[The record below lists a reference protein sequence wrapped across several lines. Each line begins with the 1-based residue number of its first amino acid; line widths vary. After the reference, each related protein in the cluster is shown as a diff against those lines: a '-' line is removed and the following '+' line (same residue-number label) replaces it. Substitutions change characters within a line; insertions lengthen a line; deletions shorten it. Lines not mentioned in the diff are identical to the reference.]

1 MTEKTILDGA
11 IGSGEHVIEV
21 PSGDQL
27 DKIKIPNEL
36 AVLPIRGTV
45 TFPGTVMPLA
55 VGRLSSL
62 RLLEEEL
69 PKGKIIALSTQR
81 DEDIENPGPDD
92 LYEIGTAVMVLKLIR
107 QPGEKTVSIIVHGLS
122 RVKLKINR
130 RRGRYYRAKVK
141 TISEKLGSGKK
152 FEASVSLLR
161 EQAHELIELSPNA
174 PEEALTVLT
183 NIDRPEN
190 LVDFL
195 SANLNLDV
203 IQKQDLLEE
212 SDVAKRMRSV
222 HVYVSSQLEIL
233 KLQQEIQEDVQS
245 SIGEGQ
251 RRFYLREQIKA
262 IQKELGEGGDG
273 SEQMVEELEAKLLDA
288 GIPDEV
294 MKEVERDLKRL
305 YITPPASGEYSMI
318 ISYLELVAQLP
329 WSKTSEDNLNLKR
342 AKDILDKDHF
352 GLDKVKRR
360 LIEYLA
366 VRKLNPEGKSPILCL
381 IGPPGVGKTSLGQSI
396 ADALGR
402 KFVRL
407 SLGGIRDEAEI
418 RGHRKTYMGAMP
430 GRLIQELRR
439 CGTNNPVVMLDE
451 VDKLGSD
458 IHGDPSSA
466 LLEVLDPRQNSA
478 FVDRY
483 LDVPFDLSQVIFIA
497 TANYAGSI
505 PHALYDRM
513 EVIEIAGYT
522 DEDKLQIAKRYL
534 VPRQMK
540 ENGLKRDRC
549 TWKINGIKKVIHGY
563 TREAG
568 VRELERQVG
577 SVCRGIAAEVAQLT
591 KRSKKK
597 WSVDNKVVEKYL
609 GVEKYEYEMSRRTKL
624 PGVVMGLAYTSVGGD
639 ILFIEATAYA
649 GTGRVTLTGQLGDVM
664 KESATAAMSLFKT
677 RISDFGIDP
686 ALFNKIDIHIHV
698 PAGAVPKDGPSAGCA
713 MYTAIVSLVLDI
725 PLKPLVAMT
734 GEITLRGLVLPIGGL
749 KEKTLAAERSGIKT
763 VIIPIQNEKDLEE
776 IDPIVRKKLKFIIAE
791 SVDDVLDAAIGKTRI
806 AAAMKTAGER
816 LESIAMK
823 SNNVT
828 DDKKGVL

>member
-1 MTEKTILDGA
+1 MTEDNILDGA

-27 DKIKIPNEL
+27 DKIEIPEEL

-81 DEDIENPGPDD
+81 DEEIENPGPDD

-122 RVKLKINR
+122 RVRVKINR
-130 RRGRYYRAKVK
+130 RRGRYFRGKVK
-141 TISEKLGSGKK
+141 TIRERMGSGKK
-152 FEASVSLLR
+152 FEASVALLR
-161 EQAHELIELSPNA
+161 KQAHELIELSPNA

-212 SDVAKRMRSV
+212 SDVAKRMRAV
-222 HVYVSSQLEIL
+222 HVYVRTQLEIL

-251 RRFYLREQIKA
+251 RRFYLREQMKA
-262 IQKELGEGGDG
+262 IQKELGEGEDS
-273 SEQMVEELEAKLLDA
+273 SEQMIAELEEKLLDA
-288 GIPDEV
+288 GLPADV

-305 YITPPASGEYSMI
+305 YNTPPASGEYSMI

-329 WSKTSEDNLNLKR
+329 WNKQSEDTLDLKR
-342 AKDILDKDHF
+342 AKEILDKDHF

-360 LIEYLA
+360 LLEYLA
-366 VRKLNPEGKSPILCL
+366 VRKLNPKGRSPILCL

-396 ADALGR
+396 ADAMGR

-430 GRLIQELRR
+430 GRIIQEIRR
-439 CGTNNPVVMLDE
+439 CGTRNPVMMLDE
-451 VDKLGSD
+451 VDKLASD
-458 IHGDPSSA
+458 MHGDPSSA
-466 LLEVLDPRQNSA
+466 LLEVLDPRQNGA

-497 TANYAGSI
+497 TANYAGGI

-540 ENGLKRDRC
+540 ENGLRRERC
-549 TWKINGIKKVIHGY
+549 SWRISGIKKVIDGY

-568 VRELERQVG
+568 VRELERQLG
-577 SVCRGIAAEVAQLT
+577 SVCRGIAAEVAMLT

-597 WSVDNKVVEKYL
+597 WSVDGKIVQRYL

-649 GTGRVTLTGQLGDVM
+649 GSGRVILTGQLGDVM

-677 RISDFGIDP
+677 RIGRFGVDP
-686 ALFNKIDIHIHV
+686 CLLNKIDIHIHV
-698 PAGAVPKDGPSAGCA
+698 PAGAVPKDGPSAGAA
-713 MYTAIVSLVLDI
+713 MYTAIVSLLLDI

-749 KEKTLAAERSGIKT
+749 KEKTLAAARSGIKT
-763 VIIPIQNEKDLEE
+763 VIVPSQNKKDLAE
-776 IDPIVRKKLKFIIAE
+776 IDPIVKKKLAFIVAE
-791 SVDDVLDAAIGKTRI
+791 RVEDVLEAAIGQRRI
-806 AAAMKTAGER
+806 AQAMKTAGKR
-816 LESIAMK
+816 LEAIAMK
-823 SNNVT
+823 SC
-828 DDKKGVL
+828 DFQESQGGVL